1 MNITQS
7 LIHATVSESLSDY
20 YPTREG
26 VFVGQLDDL
35 ADAVSERL
43 AYLSIGTFTDEIRDV
58 ARDMMATG
66 MLFHAERQCQNPEN
80 DERQVSVP
88 YFTVDRNLALS
99 PWYDTDL

>member
-1 MNITQS
+1 MELTQS
-7 LIHATVSESLSDY
+7 LIASTVREAVSDY

-35 ADAVSERL
+35 ADAVNSRI

-80 DERQVSVP
+80 PERKVPVP
-88 YFTVDRNLALS
+88 YFTVDHSLALS